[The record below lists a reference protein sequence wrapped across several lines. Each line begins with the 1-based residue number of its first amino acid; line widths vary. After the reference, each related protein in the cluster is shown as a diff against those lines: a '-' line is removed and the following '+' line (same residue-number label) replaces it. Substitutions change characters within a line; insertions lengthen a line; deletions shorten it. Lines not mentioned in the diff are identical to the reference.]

1 MFVIPSP
8 PPSQSSTS
16 QYDEQ
21 GTQLSK
27 KPDAQNAPFEL
38 EIDLPAPSRQKKTS
52 TLKGHRSTEQESLAA
67 IPLELQTNPQ
77 KNSQPR
83 FRSTYARNQKSKS
96 SGSRALLL
104 TLGILAAL
112 MLAGGAV
119 AGVFVA
125 TKSFMASMP
134 RTIAIQKIGTDVLE
148 TEATEAASKWIENA
162 YATAYTPLREDPTRD
177 EATLLAIALDKVS
190 LSPELRAGML
200 DKMKPLVKSICEVEF
215 DADNWNVLQATSDSA
230 QPVVSIRLRN
240 ASTGEL
246 AYVRVRCR
254 RSQDLVV
261 RVCDIDHLDG
271 QGWASEQLKRHL
283 IVTPAA
289 RQAVIDT
296 FSPVDGYAE
305 DSMVEKMATL
315 GALPAASASS
325 RVAAYKG
332 LLTNYAL
339 QPAIHRMYV
348 MSCSDPAS
356 GENFRAA
363 YSGYK
368 SMHPSDNDA
377 CLFAIKH
384 LPSQGIY
391 NSIDSDIESIEQI
404 VGKDPYLDWYR
415 ALSAIVNNRYDA
427 SIDLL
432 EKVTTQSWSPIAAKV
447 LLAYA
452 KDPTGLSLS
461 ISVPLLG
468 DHLASMKNL
477 LVKPKSSDELAI
489 EAMNAYTRM
498 QADES
503 AKEANS
509 ARRELVRQQME
520 MDAYSRTQADNMPR
534 ESLPSNADD
543 PNYNPPGEMV
553 PPPAI
558 PGLSDD
564 SAKMLIDGL
573 FDKK

>member
-1 MFVIPSP
+1 M
-8 PPSQSSTS
+8 
-16 QYDEQ
+16 
-21 GTQLSK
+21 
-27 KPDAQNAPFEL
+27 
-38 EIDLPAPSRQKKTS
+38 
-52 TLKGHRSTEQESLAA
+52 
-67 IPLELQTNPQ
+67 
-77 KNSQPR
+77 
-83 FRSTYARNQKSKS
+83 
-96 SGSRALLL
+96 
-104 TLGILAAL
+104 
-112 MLAGGAV
+112 
-119 AGVFVA
+119 
-125 TKSFMASMP
+125 
-134 RTIAIQKIGTDVLE
+134 
-148 TEATEAASKWIENA
+148 
-162 YATAYTPLREDPTRD
+162 
-177 EATLLAIALDKVS
+177 
-190 LSPELRAGML
+190 
-200 DKMKPLVKSICEVEF
+200 
-215 DADNWNVLQATSDSA
+215 
-230 QPVVSIRLRN
+230 
-240 ASTGEL
+240 
-246 AYVRVRCR
+246 
-254 RSQDLVV
+254 
-261 RVCDIDHLDG
+261 DHLDG

-283 IVTPAA
+283 IATPAC

-315 GALPAASASS
+315 CALPAASASS

-356 GENFRAA
+356 GENFPAA
-363 YSGYK
+363 YSSYK

-391 NSIDSDIESIEQI
+391 DSIDSDIESIEQI
-404 VGKDPYLDWYR
+404 VGKDTYLDWYR

-452 KDPTGLSLS
+452 KDPTGLSSS

-503 AKEANS
+503 AKEADS

>member
-1 MFVIPSP
+1 MFVIPAPPASP
-8 PPSQSSTS
+8 RE
-16 QYDEQ
+16 EQ
-21 GTQLSK
+21 GTGPSQKLN
-27 KPDAQNAPFEL
+27 AQEDSLEL
-38 EIDLPAPSRQKKTS
+38 EIDLPAPSRSKKVNPS
-52 TLKGHRSTEQESLAA
+52 KGHRSTSNEPLASIA
-67 IPLELQTNPQ
+67 LD
-77 KNSQPR
+77 SQPR
-83 FRSTYARNQKSKS
+83 FQSTYARNRKSKL

-104 TLGILAAL
+104 TLGILAAV

-119 AGVFVA
+119 AGALVA
-125 TKSFMASMP
+125 AKSFMASMP
-134 RTIAIQKIGTDVLE
+134 RTIAIPKIGTDVLE
-148 TEATEAASKWIENA
+148 TEATEAASKWIHNV
-162 YATAYTPLREDPTRD
+162 YATAYTPLRDDLTRD
-177 EATLLAIALDKVS
+177 EASLLAIALNGVS
-190 LSPELRAGML
+190 LSPELRDGVL
-200 DKMKPLVKSICEVEF
+200 DKMKPIIRSICEVEF
-215 DADNWNVLQATSDSA
+215 DADDWNVLQTTSDKT
-230 QPVVSIRLRN
+230 QPVVSIRLRK

-261 RVCDIDHLDG
+261 RVCDMDHLDG

-283 IVTPAA
+283 IATPAC

-305 DSMVEKMATL
+305 DSMVEKLATL
-315 GALPAASASS
+315 CALPAASASS

-356 GENFRAA
+356 GENFPAA
-363 YSGYK
+363 YSSYK

-391 NSIDSDIESIEQI
+391 YSIDSDIESIEQI

-432 EKVTTQSWSPIAAKV
+432 EKVTTQSWSPIAAKI

-452 KDPTGLSLS
+452 KDPTGLSSS

-489 EAMNAYTRM
+489 EAMNAYTRT

-503 AKEANS
+503 AKEADS

-520 MDAYSRTQADNMPR
+520 MDAYSRTQAENMPR

-543 PNYNPPGEMV
+543 PNYNPPGETT

>member
-1 MFVIPSP
+1 M
-8 PPSQSSTS
+8 
-16 QYDEQ
+16 
-21 GTQLSK
+21 
-27 KPDAQNAPFEL
+27 
-38 EIDLPAPSRQKKTS
+38 
-52 TLKGHRSTEQESLAA
+52 
-67 IPLELQTNPQ
+67 
-77 KNSQPR
+77 
-83 FRSTYARNQKSKS
+83 
-96 SGSRALLL
+96 
-104 TLGILAAL
+104 
-112 MLAGGAV
+112 
-119 AGVFVA
+119 
-125 TKSFMASMP
+125 
-134 RTIAIQKIGTDVLE
+134 
-148 TEATEAASKWIENA
+148 
-162 YATAYTPLREDPTRD
+162 
-177 EATLLAIALDKVS
+177 
-190 LSPELRAGML
+190 
-200 DKMKPLVKSICEVEF
+200 
-215 DADNWNVLQATSDSA
+215 
-230 QPVVSIRLRN
+230 
-240 ASTGEL
+240 
-246 AYVRVRCR
+246 
-254 RSQDLVV
+254 
-261 RVCDIDHLDG
+261 DHLDG

-283 IVTPAA
+283 IATPSC

-315 GALPAASASS
+315 CALPAASASS

-339 QPAIHRMYV
+339 QPAIHRIYV

-391 NSIDSDIESIEQI
+391 DSIDSDIESIEQI